1 VRRIGSGSFYKIK
14 GGRKIEWYVGERSG
28 QRPKMKRTG
37 SARIVLLVLLVGLIT
52 FEMNAAANAAEK
64 GPIKIGF
71 IAPLTGGL
79 PVLEVQSGGVPEAAR
94 LYKG

>member
-1 VRRIGSGSFYKIK
+1 MK
-14 GGRKIEWYVGERSG
+14 WYVGERSG
-28 QRPKMKRTG
+28 QRPGIKGTG
-37 SARIVLLVLLVGLIT
+37 SARIVLLVLLIGLIA
-52 FEMNAAANAAEK
+52 FGMNGVVRAAEK